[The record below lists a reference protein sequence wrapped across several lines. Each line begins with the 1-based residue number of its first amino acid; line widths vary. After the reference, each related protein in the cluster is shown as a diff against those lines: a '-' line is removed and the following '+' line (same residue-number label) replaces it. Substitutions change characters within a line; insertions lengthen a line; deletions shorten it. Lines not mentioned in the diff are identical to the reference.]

1 MRMNRRE
8 LFRKAGLGVLAAAS
22 TPVLLDK
29 LALPVLAQGQT
40 GFTFLA
46 FSAAG
51 GAGTAAA
58 PQHRIAMGGTGKFG
72 STQAGAPVDGG
83 GQFVHHLFPGA
94 NPPPGGTP
102 LTIVATGTWEARR
115 LVSYKQLGTWGVFAA
130 GILET
135 LVDLF
140 ETAPA
145 RRVIRSARLKIV
157 CSIGPAG
164 LINPGES
171 EGFVLSIPGTDFFT
185 GGTPGPFV
193 PIPIPGTPGLG
204 LTVFTVA

>member
-1 MRMNRRE
+1 MRMDRRDF
-8 LFRKAGLGVLAAAS
+8 LRKAGLGTLVAAS
-22 TPVLLDK
+22 LPGLLDR
-29 LALPVLAQGQT
+29 LAFPVLAQGQT

-58 PQHRIAMGGTGKFG
+58 PQHRFAMGGTGKFG
-72 STQAGAPVDGG
+72 STSAGAQVEGG

-94 NPPPGGTP
+94 NPPAGGTP
-102 LTIVATGTWEARR
+102 LTIVGSGTWETRR
-115 LVSYKQLGTWGVFAA
+115 LVSYKQLGTWGVLAA

-140 ETAPA
+140 ETTPE
-145 RRVIRSARLKIV
+145 RRVIRGARLKIV

-164 LINPGES
+164 LVNPGES
-171 EGFVLSIPGTDFFT
+171 EGFTLSIPGSDFFT

-193 PIPIPGTPGLG
+193 PIPIPGAPGLG
-204 LTVFTVA
+204 LTVFTVS